1 MNTLILNHHPKQSK
15 AIDLSAKT
23 RFEDLN
29 LASITNLALNCDERL
44 LPILANAYDVSIDG
58 LNEKEARKLLS
69 KALMLKRHAG
79 TTYAIKESLKAVFD
93 TALVEEW
100 FNYDGKPYHFKVK
113 VTSSHKPF
121 DENTFKQLEKLIYE
135 YKNVR
140 SVLESIELRV
150 QSKCDKYNACVY
162 RDVEKIKI
170 LPLRIRKRT
179 LKSVNFN
186 AFGTFISERFKSK
199 FSLKGVC

>member
-1 MNTLILNHHPKQSK
+1 MSNLVLNHHPKQSK
-15 AIDLSAKT
+15 AIDLSAKA

-29 LASITNLALNCDERL
+29 LASITNLAQHCDERL

-58 LNEKEARKLLS
+58 LSQKEARALLS

-140 SVLESIELRV
+140 SVLESIELQV
-150 QSKCDKYNACVY
+150 QSNCDKYNASANFTIENISV
-162 RDVEKIKI
+162 
-170 LPLRIRKRT
+170 LPLRVRQRQAK
-179 LKSVNFN
+179 LSSFN
-186 AFGTFISERFKSK
+186 AIAVFISEKNIQS
-199 FSLKGVC
+199 GVVL